1 MITLRL
7 YLAIAAGGALGAAA
21 RHLVSMAMVTLAGP
35 GFPWGVLSVNA
46 AGAFAIG
53 LYAVLAGPGGRFSA
67 GPVQRVFVMGGFCGG
82 FTTFSIFSLEALVL
96 WRDGAPELA
105 AVLVLISAPLWMAA
119 VWAGAWTGGRFN
131 AAPPG

>member
-1 MITLRL
+1 MTALRL

-21 RHLVSMAMVTLAGP
+21 RHLVSLAMVMLAGP

-53 LYAVLAGPGGRFSA
+53 LYAVLAGPGGRFAA

-82 FTTFSIFSLEALVL
+82 FTTFSIFSLEALAL

-105 AVLVLISAPLWMAA
+105 AALVLVCAPLWMAS
-119 VWAGAWTGGRFN
+119 VWAGAWIGGRFN
-131 AAPPG
+131 AAAQD